1 MKTGFSVW
9 LEEDGRYILGE
20 REASI
25 MEGIKKFGSFMA
37 TAKSLGITYAHAWTI
52 VDELSKRV
60 GKPVVKAQRGGDTGG
75 GAMLTEEGDRLLE
88 EYKTLDEKVS
98 RFLGSRKEFSF
109 LEVKKP
115 DISII
120 GSSCIGV
127 KILAGMVKGFSTE
140 VVEVGSTAGLTAV
153 MLGEADV
160 AGIHLYDEQTRT
172 YNVPFVHRA
181 FPGETAVLIRGYTR
195 EQGLILRKGNPKG
208 VKDLED
214 LRGTNLRLVNRNLG
228 SGTRELLD
236 RLLREG
242 GIPSKEIKGYD
253 FEVRTHEE
261 VASAIKDGRA
271 YAGVG
276 LKATAAI
283 YGLNFVKICDECFD
297 FVAERRRL
305 GKTSV
310 KAFVNTLSSPAFKE
324 ELRRK
329 AVGIKPFPDT
339 GKILSINNPK
349 QME

>member
-1 MKTGFSVW
+1 MKTGFTVW

-60 GKPVVKAQRGGDTGG
+60 GKPVVRAQRGGDTGG
-75 GAMLTEEGDRLLE
+75 GTVLTEEGDRLLE
-88 EYKTLDEKVS
+88 KYKALEEKVS
-98 RFLGSRKEFSF
+98 NFLGSRKEFTF
-109 LEVKKP
+109 LEFKRP
-115 DISII
+115 DLSII
-120 GSSCIGV
+120 GSSCVGV

-160 AGIHLYDEQTRT
+160 TGIHLYDEQTKI
-172 YNVPFVHRA
+172 YNVPFVYRA

-208 VKDLED
+208 VKGIED
-214 LRGTNLRLVNRNLG
+214 LQDASLRLVNRNLG

-236 RLLREG
+236 RLLREK
-242 GIPSKEIKGYD
+242 GISSKELKGYD

-261 VASAIKDGRA
+261 VARAIKEGRA

-276 LKATAAI
+276 LKATATI
-283 YGLNFVKICDECFD
+283 YGLNFVKICDESFD

-305 GKTSV
+305 GKPSV
-310 KAFVNTLSSPAFKE
+310 RAFVNALSSPAFRE
-324 ELRRK
+324 ELQKR
-329 AVGIKPFPDT
+329 APGINPLPDT
-339 GKILSINNPK
+339 GKILSVQIA
-349 QME
+349 